1 MPRCPDHRY
10 AEQHAIARQTACSE
24 PNSSI
29 PMIVQASGVLLA
41 PAKTATKPS
50 AAARSVGVPGFV
62 AEITLSAIGL
72 PPGVTAPPVKIAA
85 NTNEAKIT
93 LTIAPTA
100 KVGPLS
106 VIIQGTAKHSDRDW
120 LVKAAGAPLTIQ
132 PVPKKK

>member
-1 MPRCPDHRY
+1 
-10 AEQHAIARQTACSE
+10 
-24 PNSSI
+24 
-29 PMIVQASGVLLA
+29 MIVQASGVLLA

-72 PPGVTAPPVKIAA
+72 PPGVTAPPAKIAA

-93 LTIAPTA
+93 LTIAPNA

-106 VIIQGTAKHSDRDW
+106 VLIQGTTKHSDRDW
-120 LVKAAGAPLTIQ
+120 LVKAAAAALTIQ